1 VWALQLTRKP
11 SLDRS
16 RNGVQVIFGIPVGAT
31 TGTMAVAMTTF
42 ADRADPDGTT
52 AADQADP
59 DGTTAADQA
68 DPDGTTA
75 ADQADPDGTTVDQA
89 ADQDGTTTA
98 DPAGATT
105 GRAALKDPGRSFP

>member
-1 VWALQLTRKP
+1 
-11 SLDRS
+11 
-16 RNGVQVIFGIPVGAT
+16 VIFGIPVGAT
-31 TGTMAVAMTTF
+31 TGTGAVAMTTF

-68 DPDGTTA
+68 DPDGTT
-75 ADQADPDGTTVDQA
+75 VDQ

-98 DPAGATT
+98 DPDGATT
-105 GRAALKDPGRSFP
+105 GRAALKDPGNSFP